1 MRFAR
6 SVRECDGAISE
17 RLNRRNGAPVL
28 LFFSVPLPGIAVLGG
43 RLENVLFGLSL
54 PLAFV
59 ESGTWLLFVVVVAI
73 SGRSLRLMGV
83 DMLVYHGA
91 YTRDERLDR
100 DGT

>member
-1 MRFAR
+1 M
-6 SVRECDGAISE
+6 
-17 RLNRRNGAPVL
+17 
-28 LFFSVPLPGIAVLGG
+28 
-43 RLENVLFGLSL
+43 LFGLSL